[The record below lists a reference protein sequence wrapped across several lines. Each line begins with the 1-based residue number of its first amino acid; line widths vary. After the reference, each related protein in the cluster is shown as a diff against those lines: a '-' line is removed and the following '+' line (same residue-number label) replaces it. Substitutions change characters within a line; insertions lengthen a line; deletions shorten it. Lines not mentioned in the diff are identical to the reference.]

1 MDGMSE
7 RLKIV
12 LLLAVSILV
21 YVNTLP
27 NSFAFDDR
35 LYIFQNPAVTHFS
48 VGGLFE
54 PEKTSNVLRPVT
66 FATFALNWALGGELP
81 FGYHLLN
88 VLLHATVTLLL
99 YLVLGKLL
107 ESFPEATTVA
117 FVAALLF
124 AVHPIHTEAVAW
136 ISARSELLAAGFLLS
151 AWLLHLHDWNI
162 SALVCLVL
170 AMMSK
175 ESAVAFLPLVLVGDY
190 ARGKLKPLLRYAWIG
205 GIIALHLA
213 VFWKLKG
220 GRFGEKS
227 FPFFDNPLA
236 SFPAK
241 LRILNAFHIVWKYIG
256 LQLYP
261 ATLSCDYSY
270 NAIPLYANLR
280 HTLPWAV
287 ATLLVLG
294 LWVWAVWTK
303 RSAWMVAG
311 GIYLG
316 GFIATSN
323 FLIPTGTIMGERLA
337 YLPSAGFCLLV
348 ALLWIQLEERRRTLA
363 WTLLGILGVALATR
377 TVIRNRDWHDNFTLF
392 SSAVRA
398 VPGSFRAHLNLGD
411 EYMHLGRL
419 EEASAEF
426 QTAVAIYPDFP
437 EAVSNYGLVEFR
449 LGHDQK
455 ARVLFERALSLN
467 AKGTADYNYIELNL
481 AGLLMKLGE
490 NDQALKILDG
500 LIEQWPGF
508 SPARSD
514 RAIIRYQRGDVAGAR
529 SDAETALRVDP
540 SNTQA
545 LNLLNKLNAPI
556 ALAPPN

>member
-1 MDGMSE
+1 MTE
-7 RLKIV
+7 RMRV
-12 LLLAVSILV
+12 GLLLAVSMLV
-21 YVNTLP
+21 YANTLP

-35 LYIFQNPAVTHFS
+35 LYAFQNPAVTHFS
-48 VGGLFE
+48 VRGLFA
-54 PEKTSNVLRPVT
+54 PEKASNVLRPIT
-66 FATFALNWALGGELP
+66 FATFALNWTLGGERP
-81 FGYHLLN
+81 YGYHLFN
-88 VLLHATVTLLL
+88 ILLHAAVTLLL
-99 YLVLGKLL
+99 YLVLRKLL

-136 ISARSELLAAGFLLS
+136 ISARSELLAAGFLLA

-190 ARGKLKPLLRYAWIG
+190 ARGKLKPLLRYVWTG
-205 GIIALHLA
+205 GTIALYLA

-227 FPFFDNPLA
+227 VPFFDNPLA

-256 LQLYP
+256 LQIYP

-270 NAIPLYANLR
+270 NAILLYANLR
-280 HTLPWAV
+280 HTLLWAV
-287 ATLLVLG
+287 ATLLLLG

-303 RSAWMVAG
+303 RSAWVVAG

-323 FLIPTGTIMGERLA
+323 FLIMGERLA
-337 YLPSAGFCLLV
+337 SLPSAGFCLLV
-348 ALLWIQLEERRRTLA
+348 ALIWIELEKGRRTLA
-363 WTLLGILGVALATR
+363 GALLGILVVTLATR

-392 SSAVRA
+392 SAAVRA
-398 VPGSFRAHLNLGD
+398 VPGSFRAHLNLAD
-411 EYMHLGRL
+411 EYMHFGRL
-419 EEASAEF
+419 EAARAEF

-437 EAVSNYGLVEFR
+437 EAINNYGLVEFR

-455 ARVLFERALSLN
+455 ARMLFERALSLN

-490 NDQALKILDG
+490 NDQALKILDL
-500 LIEQWPGF
+500 LIEEWPGF

-545 LNLLNKLNAPI
+545 LNLLSKLNAPDAI
-556 ALAPPN
+556 VHPK

>member
-1 MDGMSE
+1 MSE
-7 RLKIV
+7 RLRV
-12 LLLAVSILV
+12 ALLLTVSLLV
-21 YVNTLP
+21 YANTLP
-27 NSFAFDDR
+27 NSFAFDDG
-35 LYIFQNPAVTHFS
+35 LYVFQNPAVTHFS
-48 VGGLFE
+48 VRGLFE
-54 PEKTSNVLRPVT
+54 PEKASNVLRPVS
-66 FATFALNWALGGELP
+66 FATFALNWALAGERP
-81 FGYHLLN
+81 FGYHLFN
-88 VLLHATVTLLL
+88 ILLHAAVTLLL
-99 YLVLGKLL
+99 YLVLRKLL
-107 ESFPEATTVA
+107 ESLPQATKLA

-136 ISARSELLAAGFLLS
+136 ISARSELLAAGFLLF
-151 AWLLHLHDWNI
+151 AWFLHLHDWNS

-190 ARGKLKPLLRYAWIG
+190 ALGRLKPLLRYAWISG
-205 GIIALHLA
+205 TIALYLA

-256 LQLYP
+256 LQIYP

-270 NAIPLYANLR
+270 NAILLYANLR

-287 ATLLVLG
+287 ATLVVLG

-303 RSAWMVAG
+303 RSAWVVAG

-323 FLIPTGTIMGERLA
+323 ILIPTGTIMGERLA

-348 ALLWIQLEERRRTLA
+348 AAVWIQLEERRRTLA
-363 WTLLGILGVALATR
+363 WALLGILVVTLATR

-392 SSAVRA
+392 SAAVRA

-411 EYMHLGRL
+411 EYMRLGRL
-419 EEASAEF
+419 EAARAEF

-437 EAVSNYGLVEFR
+437 EAINNYGLVEFR

-455 ARVLFERALSLN
+455 ARMLFERALSLN
-467 AKGTADYNYIELNL
+467 AKGTADYHYIELNL

-490 NDQALKILDG
+490 NDQALELLDR
-500 LIEQWPGF
+500 LIEEWPGF

-529 SDAETALRVDP
+529 SDAETALRADP

-545 LNLLNKLNAPI
+545 LNLLKKLNAP
-556 ALAPPN
+556 ATFAPPK